1 MFKYWTPIRVKITVL
16 PYKFIFN
23 QNADVRMFP
32 MYTVNDL
39 DLEQSAT
46 QVLKRMTAKGHKPF
60 KCHAAWDKFTVEY
73 SNLDRLALQK
83 QQKELFLTNGS
94 WANRE

>member
-23 QNADVRMFP
+23 QAADVTMFP

-39 DLEQSAT
+39 DIEQGAT
-46 QVLKRMTAKGHKPF
+46 QVLTRMTAKGVKPF
-60 KCHAAWDKFTVEY
+60 KCHAAWDKFEVEY
-73 SNLDRLALQK
+73 HGLDRLALQK
-83 QQKELFLTNGS
+83 
-94 WANRE
+94 